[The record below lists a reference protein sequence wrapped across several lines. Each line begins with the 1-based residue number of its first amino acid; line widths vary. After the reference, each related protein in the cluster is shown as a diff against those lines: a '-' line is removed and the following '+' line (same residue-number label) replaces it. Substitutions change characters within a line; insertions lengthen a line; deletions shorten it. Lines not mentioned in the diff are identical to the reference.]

1 MNLSHHRKIS
11 EMMSLFA
18 WVAIASQSL
27 DISREASAESTS
39 SLTSTGVYY
48 AKLGFQFIISSEANS
63 NNATVDMADE
73 ERL

>member
-1 MNLSHHRKIS
+1 
-11 EMMSLFA
+11 MSLFA
-18 WVAIASQSL
+18 WVAIANQSL

-63 NNATVDMADE
+63 NT
-73 ERL
+73 